1 MIWGTYFVTI
11 IIKKFYLSNIWFE
24 QRWKEGTEYQQGILA
39 GYYKGIFF
47 ENVLLYEICRTIQYK
62 QIFPD
67 ILNAEKIHRH
77 FQWRKYAFNTT
88 CIYIYLIYDTLF
100 VIHHILY
107 AVYTVY
113 CIWYTVYLCEIMSK
127 KLK

>member
-24 QRWKEGTEYQQGILA
+24 QRWKEGTEYQQGIMA
-39 GYYKGIFF
+39 GHYKGIFF
-47 ENVLLYEICRTIQYK
+47 ENVFLRMFLVYKVRRIICTSKFSQTYWM
-62 QIFPD
+62 Q
-67 ILNAEKIHRH
+67 
-77 FQWRKYAFNTT
+77 RKYIATSNGENMLLTLHAYT
-88 CIYIYLIYDTLF
+88 YMIYMIYDTLF

-113 CIWYTVYLCEIMSK
+113 LFEIMSK